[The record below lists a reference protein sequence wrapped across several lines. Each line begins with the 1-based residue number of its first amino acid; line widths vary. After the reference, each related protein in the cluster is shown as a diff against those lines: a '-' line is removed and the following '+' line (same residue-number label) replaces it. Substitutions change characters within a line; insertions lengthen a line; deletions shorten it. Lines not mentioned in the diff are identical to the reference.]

1 MKGIILNENL
11 TLQVQNG
18 SLVIGDTTCQNQR
31 ILLMAE
37 KGEFKYRPMRG
48 VGAKRFIETHNLDE
62 LAREIR
68 TEFIADGMI
77 VNKISISNNSSEL
90 NIDAYYAD

>member
-1 MKGIILNENL
+1 MKGIVLNENFS
-11 TLQVQNG
+11 LQVKNG
-18 SLVIGDTTCQNQR
+18 TLVLGDTTYQNQK
-31 ILLMAE
+31 ILLLAE

-48 VGAKRFIETHNLDE
+48 VGTKRYLETAKPDD

-77 VNKISISNNSSEL
+77 INKIRIENEKL
-90 NIDAYYAD
+90 IVDAQYDNG